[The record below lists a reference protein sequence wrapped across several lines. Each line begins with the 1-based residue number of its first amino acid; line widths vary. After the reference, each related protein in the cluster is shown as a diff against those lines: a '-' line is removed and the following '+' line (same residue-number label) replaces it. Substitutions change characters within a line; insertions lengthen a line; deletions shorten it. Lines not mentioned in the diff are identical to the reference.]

1 MEAFDRISTPQKI
14 LILLL
19 VMLTIGVA
27 FYFLLYSD
35 LEDGIKT
42 AGTDRARLLSEET
55 EIRRR
60 VANQEDLE
68 AELEQLRSEKQRIEK
83 VLPAEAEIP
92 KLLQKIYGQAKIVG
106 LQIRRFEPGDEVAKP
121 LYIEIP
127 VAMELQGDYDQ
138 VADFFFNIGKME
150 RVVNIKNISMHRTSG
165 GQYGQGE
172 LIVSC
177 QAITYRAGLPGGTG
191 AGPAEENSNGK
202 QGVKMI
208 ESLYK
213 GTNAIKK

>member
-19 VMLTIGVA
+19 IMLTIGVA

-42 AGTDRARLLSEET
+42 ASTEHARLLGEEAD
-55 EIRRR
+55 IRRR
-60 VANQEDLE
+60 VANQEELE

-83 VLPAEAEIP
+83 VLPPKAEIP

-106 LQIRRFEPGDEVAKP
+106 LQIRRFEPREEVAQP
-121 LYIEIP
+121 LYVEIP
-127 VAMELQGDYDQ
+127 VTMELQGTYDQ

-150 RVVNIKNISMHRTSG
+150 RVVNIKNISMRRISG
-165 GQYGQGE
+165 GQYGQGDLVVACE
-172 LIVSC
+172 
-177 QAITYRAGLPGGTG
+177 AITYRAGLPQGG
-191 AGPAEENSNGK
+191 AAPAADENTRGK

-208 ESLYK
+208 ENLYK
-213 GTNAIKK
+213 GTNAIK